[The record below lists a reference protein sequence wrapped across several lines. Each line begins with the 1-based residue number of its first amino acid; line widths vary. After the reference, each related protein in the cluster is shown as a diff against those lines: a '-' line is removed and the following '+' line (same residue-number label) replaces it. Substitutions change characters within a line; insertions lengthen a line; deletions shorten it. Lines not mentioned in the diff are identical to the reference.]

1 MMKSLLYENQLE
13 NTKIKKETLK
23 LVRTKT
29 DILTETIIIERTVG
43 KCNIMKYPGLG
54 GELIP

>member
-29 DILTETIIIERTVG
+29 DILTETIII
-43 KCNIMKYPGLG
+43 
-54 GELIP
+54 